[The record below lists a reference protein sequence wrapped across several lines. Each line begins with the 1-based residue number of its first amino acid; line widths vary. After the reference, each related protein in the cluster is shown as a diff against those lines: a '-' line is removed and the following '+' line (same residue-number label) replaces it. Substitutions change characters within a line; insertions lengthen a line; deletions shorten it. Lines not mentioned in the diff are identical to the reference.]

1 MSENLLPTA
10 GRLAAYRPAKL
21 WKAAGIAAA
30 ITFIGI
36 AHHWTDPMRI
46 HWHVV
51 YQDLCYVPILLA
63 AYWFGMAGGVTA
75 AVLAGAGS
83 IVHFHGGWAANRPFL
98 LSQYGQAV
106 AFVITGVVGGVLAS
120 AERRARMRKEQ
131 ALAALELAHNELRA
145 SHEQLQ
151 RADRLSGLGELAAG
165 LAHEIGNPLGGV
177 KGAVDIIAGR
187 ATQGSPEA
195 EFSALAQRELARI
208 KGLIEDFLAYARPHE
223 PRRVPTEIFTIV
235 DRVVSLLA
243 GRAADRQVRLVVE
256 RGAVPPLLT
265 DPEQLVQVFLNVVLN
280 AIQATPPGSSVT
292 LAVHAFGD
300 AAAIDVRD
308 EGPGIPASAR
318 QRIFSPFFST
328 KPGGTGLGLAISSR
342 IVQAHGGRI
351 DILQPD
357 RGAVVRVILPLE
369 VDVPALGTSQSQV
382 QVV

>member
-1 MSENLLPTA
+1 M
-10 GRLAAYRPAKL
+10 PAKQ

-30 ITFIGI
+30 ITSIGI
-36 AHHWTDPMRI
+36 AHHWTDPMRV

-75 AVLAGAGS
+75 AVLAGVGTV
-83 IVHFHGGWAANRPFL
+83 VHFHSGWAANRPFL

-106 AFVITGVVGGVLAS
+106 AFVITGVVGGLLAS
-120 AERRARMRKEQ
+120 AERRARIRKEQ

-165 LAHEIGNPLGGV
+165 LAHEIGNPLGGI

-187 ATQGSPEA
+187 AANGSPEA

-208 KGLIEDFLAYARPHE
+208 TGLIEDFLEYARPHE
-223 PRRVPTEIFTIV
+223 PRRVPTDIFRIL
-235 DRVVSLLA
+235 DRVLSLLA
-243 GRAADRQVRLVVE
+243 GRAADHQVRLVVD
-256 RGAVPPLLT
+256 RHVVPALSA

-280 AIQATPPGSSVT
+280 AIQATSPGGCVT
-292 LAVHAFGD
+292 VAVHPH
-300 AAAIDVRD
+300 AAAAAVDVCD

-328 KPGGTGLGLAISSR
+328 KPGGTGLGLAISNR
-342 IVQAHGGRI
+342 IVETHGGRI
-351 DILQPD
+351 EILQPA
-357 RGAVVRVILPLE
+357 RGALVRVILP
-369 VDVPALGTSQSQV
+369 VDIHATAGDATQPTVEIV
-382 QVV
+382 